1 MADTTS
7 LRVNLFDGTRQPIDP
22 NLEVHVQ
29 VYDNGNPIT
38 KVGDSFKK
46 GQTVPFEGLPF
57 EDNFAD
63 YFRITGTANH
73 YYDAGYV
80 PLKMLKNQWQDV
92 NLMLIPRSYRFSFDK
107 AAWGQLQGKRPELYE
122 FLRAGAA
129 DEVVAESRYVRLINQ
144 NAPALAALLN
154 ITTALGDIRLP
165 RDSGVTGLSYFKRLI
180 WDPAD
185 PEPPQQDRFYAY
197 ADAVLLTRV
206 REGKDQG
213 DWSREPLPGTVHAGA
228 TQSYKQ
234 VQFGEGNV
242 QLTFHEH
249 APAPA
254 GHIKVEADIDYY
266 KTPAAHLILE
276 FIPNH
281 FTQGKTNPVMAY
293 ALRWI
298 AARAKGLDEFD
309 PLYVIV
315 S

>member
-1 MADTTS
+1 
-7 LRVNLFDGTRQPIDP
+7 
-22 NLEVHVQ
+22 VHVQ
-29 VYDNGNPIT
+29 VYNNGNPIAR
-38 KVGDSFKK
+38 VGDSFKK
-46 GQTVPFEGLPF
+46 GQTVPFDDLPF
-57 EDNFAD
+57 EGNFTD
-63 YFRITGTANH
+63 YFRITSTAKR

-80 PLKMLKNQWQDV
+80 PLKMLKNKTQEL
-92 NLMLIPRSYRFSFDK
+92 NLMLIPRSYRFSFK
-107 AAWGQLQGKRPELYE
+107 QAAWGQLHGKRPELYA

-129 DEVVAESRYVRLINQ
+129 NEAAAESRYVHLMNQ

-154 ITTALGDIRLP
+154 ITAALGDIRLP
-165 RDSGVTGLSYFKRLI
+165 RDGGITGLSYFKELI
-180 WDPAD
+180 WDQAN
-185 PEPPQQDRFYAY
+185 PEAPRQDRFYAY
-197 ADAVLLTRV
+197 ANADLLTRV
-206 REGKDQG
+206 KEGKDQG
-213 DWSREPLPGTVHAGA
+213 DWSREPLPGTVHPGA

-254 GHIKVEADIDYY
+254 GLIKVEADIDYF
-266 KTPAAHLILE
+266 KNPVAHLILE

-281 FTQGKTNPVMAY
+281 FTKGKTNPVMAY